1 MHRVFLFSGRLDR
14 LPQIE
19 RTWRV
24 SGSGPE
30 KHRLLG
36 NEVPWVSACDCYPF
50 AFLSAGIPRGF
61 RLSFTCKKFKIDASN
76 LSKSSFKRV
85 RSLGK

>member
-1 MHRVFLFSGRLDR
+1 MGQAQSSTASWGMRCR
-14 LPQIE
+14 
-19 RTWRV
+19 
-24 SGSGPE
+24 GSG
-30 KHRLLG
+30 L
-36 NEVPWVSACDCYPF
+36 VTVCYPF

-61 RLSFTCKKFKIDASN
+61 RLSFTCKKFKINASN